1 MPPALMPIP
10 AGCARRTGGAPP
22 PEALLPRPRQWGWWL
37 EDEEVEVE
45 VVEFFE
51 AKEVE
56 D

>member
-22 PEALLPRPRQWGWWL
+22 PEALLPRQWGWWL

-45 VVEFFE
+45 LIEFVEAE
-51 AKEVE
+51 LVDA
-56 D
+56 